1 MIKICILKKNSVGS
15 FTYISENVQKVVMP
29 LAVATNIFVPFAK
42 VENCIFEEKHVRV
55 RLKFPGREKKR
66 RKP

>member
-1 MIKICILKKNSVGS
+1 MFK
-15 FTYISENVQKVVMP
+15 KVVMP